1 MEKTVGGAA
10 SYSVTVLM
18 GKRDEMMM
26 ELCARRV
33 LAQMDEEGCEK
44 RLLMSMALKRHAMQD
59 VDAIVRTIVE
69 NKVW

>member
-1 MEKTVGGAA
+1 MGGTS

-33 LAQMDEEGCEK
+33 LAQMDEGGCEK
-44 RLLMSMALKRHAMQD
+44 KLLMSMALKNHSMQH
-59 VDAIVRTIVE
+59 VDAIVNTIME